1 MLYRYTSAAFSR
13 PKRSLGQMRTFI
25 AKPPPLQDLQTS
37 DDMNAARRWIE
48 ELRQSTIPREEVTL
62 SFARSSGPGG
72 QVRETV
78 LVQSVE
84 VLRTILNSMIP
95 TFNALERQQSEH
107 QEHREMP
114 PID

>member
-1 MLYRYTSAAFSR
+1 MLYRYASAAFSHT
-13 PKRSLGQMRTFI
+13 KRNHGQMRTFI
-25 AKPPPLQDLQTS
+25 AKPPPLQELQTS

-72 QVRETV
+72 QVREMA

-84 VLRTILNSMIP
+84 VLRPS
-95 TFNALERQQSEH
+95 
-107 QEHREMP
+107 
-114 PID
+114 